1 VIRDVP
7 GGGCVVTL
15 PPDCTITPHP
25 TADESLQL
33 DRLLRDVL
41 WRPLGLPRDF
51 RESVRF
57 GGPEFEMV
65 ARGCG
70 RVIGGIVATRT
81 SRSTVEI
88 RHIAVLP
95 EARGQG
101 VGSRLV
107 ASLTAVVSGEGCTR
121 ITTVARNTSAGFFAR
136 LGFTAVPDTVPP
148 HPGFAGHGIS
158 FVRMEK
164 RIG

>member
-1 VIRDVP
+1 
-7 GGGCVVTL
+7 VTL
-15 PPDCTITPHP
+15 PPDCTITHHP
-25 TADESLQL
+25 AADESLQL
-33 DRLLRDVL
+33 DHLLWDVL

-51 RESVRF
+51 RESVKQ
-57 GGPEFEMV
+57 GGPEYEVV

-81 SRSTVEI
+81 SRSAVEI

-95 EARGQG
+95 EVQGQG

-107 ASLTAVVSGEGCTR
+107 ASLAAVVYGEGCTR

-148 HPGFAGHGIS
+148 HPGFIGHGIS
-158 FVRMEK
+158 FLRMEQQ
-164 RIG
+164 IG